1 MPARKA
7 DDVTPGITSSPPSLT
22 GSKLVR
28 VLSELDVAAGAT
40 SPGQFTGRLAQLLDF
55 NDSISI
61 SNALATASAEEFEP
75 SGESPRVLREDFLR
89 ARSAMLQAVMKSFSP
104 NWPSCPPWTAP

>member
-7 DDVTPGITSSPPSLT
+7 DDVTPGKTSSSLAS
-22 GSKLVR
+22 SKLIR
-28 VLSELDVAAGAT
+28 VLSDLDVAAGAA

-61 SNALATASAEEFEP
+61 SNAHATASSADFEP

-89 ARSAMLQAVMKSFSP
+89 ARSAMLQAVMKSFPP